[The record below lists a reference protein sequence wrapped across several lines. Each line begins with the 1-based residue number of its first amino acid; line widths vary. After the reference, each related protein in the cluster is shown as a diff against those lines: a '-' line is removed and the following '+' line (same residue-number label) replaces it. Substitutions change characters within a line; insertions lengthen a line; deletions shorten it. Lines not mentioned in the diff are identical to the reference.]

1 MSGSHNDDTV
11 GAIQLIAKGDE
22 DDFLHKPIVP
32 QDPDIATQSGSF
44 VNSFP
49 MFHWLTSVSTN
60 DHAKF
65 NVLATLFQG

>member
-1 MSGSHNDDTV
+1 MSGPHNDDTV
-11 GAIQLIAKGDE
+11 GAIQLIAKGNE

-49 MFHWLTSVSTN
+49 MFHW
-60 DHAKF
+60 
-65 NVLATLFQG
+65 

>member
-1 MSGSHNDDTV
+1 MSEPHKDDTMS
-11 GAIQLIAKGDE
+11 AIQLIEKGDK

-49 MFHWLTSVSTN
+49 MFH
-60 DHAKF
+60 
-65 NVLATLFQG
+65 

>member
-1 MSGSHNDDTV
+1 MSEPHKDDTMS
-11 GAIQLIAKGDE
+11 AIQLIEKGDE

-32 QDPDIATQSGSF
+32 QDPDIATKSGSF
-44 VNSFP
+44 VNSVP

-60 DHAKF
+60 DRAKF

>member
-11 GAIQLIAKGDE
+11 GAIQLIEKGDE

-44 VNSFP
+44 VNP
-49 MFHWLTSVSTN
+49 PLIFHW
-60 DHAKF
+60 
-65 NVLATLFQG
+65 

>member
-1 MSGSHNDDTV
+1 MSEPHKDGTMS
-11 GAIQLIAKGDE
+11 AIQLIEKGDE

-49 MFHWLTSVSTN
+49 MFH
-60 DHAKF
+60 
-65 NVLATLFQG
+65 